1 MLTDTE
7 TRRVKLISALLE
19 EKARASDAFTRYITT
34 PRVYEGGGGELLYM
48 REAHFILAVGP
59 GEGRTMS
66 EIAQALG
73 VTQGAVSQLAARLEK
88 KGYILRRRTPENHRQ
103 VLVTLTPLGEEACRT
118 HQNFDDA
125 QYAQMDR
132 DCFSR
137 FTEEELRKFWEY
149 EHIICTHFTKVNEQ
163 K

>member
-1 MLTDTE
+1 MLTE
-7 TRRVKLISALLE
+7 EQARRVKLINALLE
-19 EKARASDAFTRYITT
+19 EKTRASEAFTRYIAS
-34 PRVYEGGGGELLYM
+34 PRTYEDGSGDILYM

-66 EIAQALG
+66 EIAQLLG

-88 KGYILRRRTPENHRQ
+88 KGYILRHRTSENHRQ
-103 VLVTLTPLGEEACRT
+103 VLATLTPLGEEACRT

-125 QYAQMDR
+125 QYAEMDR
-132 DCFSR
+132 ECFSR
-137 FTEEELRKFWEY
+137 FSDEELRKFCEY
-149 EHIICTHFTKVNEQ
+149 EHIVYTHFTKVNEQ